1 MNRSKDTSGKQ
12 DSKLKNFSEVSSFNR
27 LSDKDQETS
36 SSITSGGDESYLNED
51 ISDNLKP
58 LHNSMGSK

>member
-1 MNRSKDTSGKQ
+1 MKNNKDVSRKQ
-12 DSKLKNFSEVSSFNR
+12 DSKLKNYSEVNSFDR

-51 ISDNLKP
+51 ISDHLKP
-58 LHNSMGSK
+58 LHNPPRSK